1 MAKRIVKNSKE
12 SRQLQVSNVF
22 CNQSKLGSFLVMKNI
37 LIKLILIKFPTFQF
51 FFIFQGLLHIIKFQK
66 VFIPRITL
74 TQPAFIFNLQNNYL
88 YTQQPLAFILQ
99 KIFITLTTILMVY
112 FFFFCRKISISL
124 TGLLALLVFF
134 FFRKILELFT
144 NFFWKLF
151 FVFF

>member
-1 MAKRIVKNSKE
+1 MPKNQDSCKFLTCFVIKA
-12 SRQLQVSNVF
+12 SWGF
-22 CNQSKLGSFLVMKNI
+22 FLVMKNI
-37 LIKLILIKFPTFQF
+37 LTKLILIKFPTFQV

-74 TQPAFIFNLQNNYL
+74 TQPAFIFKLQNNYL

-99 KIFITLTTILMVY
+99 KFFVSLTTILMVY
-112 FFFFCRKISISL
+112 LFFFCRKISISL
-124 TGLLALLVFF
+124 TSLLALVVFF
-134 FFRKILELFT
+134 FFRKILEIFT